1 MLSRRRLHAPT
12 RTYTRL
18 HASTRTYTHLHAPT
32 YTYTHLAVRLASR
45 FSSLRRAAS
54 RASVRGVEQGA
65 TMLKILQRGLAV
77 RCITRN
83 HHPKAGV
90 RGVRKKHGGFF
101 SYSA

>member
-1 MLSRRRLHAPT
+1 
-12 RTYTRL
+12 
-18 HASTRTYTHLHAPT
+18 
-32 YTYTHLAVRLASR
+32 
-45 FSSLRRAAS
+45 
-54 RASVRGVEQGA
+54 
-65 TMLKILQRGLAV
+65 MLKILQRGLAV

>member
-1 MLSRRRLHAPT
+1 MEQGAIMLKFLQRG
-12 RTYTRL
+12 
-18 HASTRTYTHLHAPT
+18 
-32 YTYTHLAVRLASR
+32 LAVRLASR
-45 FSSLRRAAS
+45 FSSLRRAGHS
-54 RASVRGVEQGA
+54 RASLRGVEQGA